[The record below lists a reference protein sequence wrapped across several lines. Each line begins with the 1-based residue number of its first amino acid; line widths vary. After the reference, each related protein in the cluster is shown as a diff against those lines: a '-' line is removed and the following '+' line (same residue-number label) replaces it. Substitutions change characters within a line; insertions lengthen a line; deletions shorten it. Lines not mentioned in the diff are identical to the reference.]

1 MCVNHIAII
10 VEDVGRSCA
19 FYTDVLG
26 LQQIKRPN
34 FDRHGAWL
42 TAGNVELHLIKGE
55 PLVHSGENLIVSH
68 LALDV
73 SDPQEAF
80 RRLKAMKIP
89 FEINVSVPKGEGK
102 AESEGGASDN
112 TLTQAFIR
120 DPDGYYIEC
129 CK

>member
-19 FYTDVLG
+19 FCTEVLG

-55 PLVHSGENLIVSH
+55 PHNVHSGENLIVNH

-73 SDPQEAF
+73 RDPQEAF
-80 RRLKAMKIP
+80 RRLKAMNIP
-89 FEINVSVPKGEGK
+89 CMCVNI
-102 AESEGGASDN
+102 
-112 TLTQAFIR
+112 
-120 DPDGYYIEC
+120 
-129 CK
+129 